1 MHPDIHLSLLL
12 TLLLLQVQQGSTV
25 QEIQTSHENIVK
37 INSAGETMQCSAAID
52 ILFLMD
58 GSYSVGKGSFE
69 RSKHYAIKLCQALD
83 IGPDKVRVGL
93 IQFGSTPRL
102 EISLDSYTT
111 KQELKKHMKK
121 ISYRGGST
129 QTGLA
134 LKYIL
139 RKGFPGGRNSSS
151 VARIAILLSDGR
163 SQGNVVQAAAQ
174 LKETG
179 VVLFAIG
186 LRYPRWEELHA
197 LASEPMESHVF
208 FAEHFHD
215 AVNGLYTTLATFSVC
230 NSTQAGCQMESF
242 PCERKTLETV
252 KALQGNFMCWKG
264 SKGYSTYTSLCP
276 YYRYNKAYKRHQT
289 VCHRTICP
297 DPCDSQPCLNGGTCV
312 SEGPEGYH
320 CVCPPGYGG
329 DPHCAP
335 ALSLDCSVDLLF
347 LLEGSATLTLEGFL
361 RLKSF
366 LKRFLQTVIGSD
378 SPGKVGLAVF
388 GGEARVEAQVGKF
401 KGDLRGLLKAV
412 DALQPIGG
420 ETKTGQALRY
430 VTRHGF
436 VSAPV
441 FADVADDLPRV
452 VVLLTATPS
461 VDNVVEPSKYARDRE
476 IFLIGVGPDYLKEQ
490 LNNIT
495 GNPQRTLT
503 YTSPDRFT
511 AKIPELKAKICS
523 VDTQG
528 CLGQAVDLVFALDAS
543 GGVGRDNFVTLR
555 DFVRSL
561 TVQFDVNRDLAQ
573 MSLVAYG
580 RRPNTVFNLDTH
592 ETGSAILKAVGDAN
606 YMGGVASTGTA
617 LLHIHSNVLTVA
629 KGARPGVNKAVVVVT
644 DGSGG
649 DDAAVPAQKM
659 RDNGVSLFVIGI
671 GDVQRQ
677 RLLQIAGSEE
687 HMISVP
693 SYEDLKYF
701 EDVLVQML
709 CSEVKKPVNLCSPN
723 PCMNDGTCVLAGGSF
738 RCQCQ
743 GFEGPHCE
751 TRSSRPSS
759 RGDLPRPA
767 GLRKKSRQ
775 KKSHQELLHHY
786 KLHRR
791 RHAA

>member
-1 MHPDIHLSLLL
+1 MHPHIHSSLLL
-12 TLLLLQVQQGSTV
+12 TLLLLQVQQGSSV

-37 INSAGETMQCSAAID
+37 INSVGEMMQCSAAMD
-52 ILFLMD
+52 VLFLMD

-69 RSKHYAIKLCQALD
+69 RAKHYAIKLCQALD

-102 EISLDSYTT
+102 EFTLDSHTT

-121 ISYRGGST
+121 VYYRGGST
-129 QTGLA
+129 QTSLA
-134 LKYIL
+134 LKYVL

-151 VARIAILLSDGR
+151 VAQIAILLSDGR
-163 SQGNVVQAAAQ
+163 SQGNTMQAAAQ

-179 VVLFAIG
+179 VVLFAVG

-197 LASEPMESHVF
+197 LASDPTENHVF
-208 FAEHFHD
+208 FAEHFYD
-215 AVNGLYTTLATFSVC
+215 AVNGLHTTLSTFSVC
-230 NSTQAGCQMESF
+230 NATPQGCQVESF

-252 KALQGNFMCWKG
+252 KELQGNFMCWKG
-264 SKGYSTYTSLCP
+264 SKGYSPYMSLCP
-276 YYRYNKAYKRHQT
+276 HYRYNKVYKRHQT

-297 DPCDSQPCLNGGTCV
+297 
-312 SEGPEGYH
+312 
-320 CVCPPGYGG
+320 
-329 DPHCAP
+329 AP
-335 ALSLDCSVDLLF
+335 AMSLDCSVDLLF
-347 LLEGSATLTLEGFL
+347 LVEGSATLTLEGFL

-378 SPGKVGLAVF
+378 SPSKVGLAVF
-388 GGEARVEAQVGKF
+388 GGETRVEAQVGKF
-401 KGDLRGLLKAV
+401 KGDIRGLLKALE
-412 DALQPIGG
+412 ALQPIGG
-420 ETKTGQALRY
+420 ETLTGQALRY

-436 VSAPV
+436 VSPPV
-441 FADVADDLPRV
+441 FADVSDDLPRV
-452 VVLLTATPS
+452 VVLITATPA
-461 VDNVVEPSKYARDRE
+461 VDEVVEPSKYARDRE
-476 IFLIGVGPDYLKEQ
+476 VFLIGMGPDYLKGQ

-495 GNPQRTLT
+495 GNPQRTIT
-503 YTSPDRFT
+503 YASPEFS

-543 GGVGRDNFVTLR
+543 GGVGRDNFSTLR

-561 TVQFDVNRDLAQ
+561 TVQFDINRDVAQ
-573 MSLVAYG
+573 VALVAYG
-580 RRPNTVFNLDTH
+580 RRPTTVFKLDSH
-592 ETGSAILKAVGDAN
+592 ETGSAILKAVGEAD
-606 YMGGVASTGTA
+606 YMGGVASTGAA
-617 LLHIHSNVLTVA
+617 LLHMHSNVLTVTQ
-629 KGARPGVNKAVVVVT
+629 GARPGVNKAVVVVT

-649 DDAAVPAQKM
+649 DDAAVPAQKI
-659 RDNGVSLFVIGI
+659 RDNGVSVFVIGI
-671 GDVQRQ
+671 GDVQKE

-709 CSEVKKPVNLCSPN
+709 CSEAKMPVNLCKPN
-723 PCMNDGTCVLAGGSF
+723 PCMNDGVCILSGGSF

-743 GFEGPHCE
+743 GYEGPHCE

-759 RGDLPRPA
+759 RGDRPRPA

-775 KKSHQELLHHY
+775 KKSHQELLHLY

>member
-1 MHPDIHLSLLL
+1 MLRHIHPSLLL
-12 TLLLLQVQQGSTV
+12 TLLLLLQVRPGSSV
-25 QEIQTSHENIVK
+25 QEIQTSHENILK
-37 INSAGETMQCSAAID
+37 INSAGETMQCSAAMD
-52 ILFLMD
+52 VLFLLD

-83 IGPDKVRVGL
+83 IGLDKVRVGL

-102 EISLDSYTT
+102 EFGLDSHTT

-121 ISYRGGST
+121 VSYRGGST

-134 LKYIL
+134 LKYVL
-139 RKGFPGGRNSSS
+139 RKGFPGGRNSST
-151 VARIAILLSDGR
+151 AAQIAILLSDGK
-163 SQGNVVQAAAQ
+163 SQGNAVQAAAK

-179 VVLFAIG
+179 VVLFAVG
-186 LRYPRWEELHA
+186 LRYPRWEELHH

-208 FAEHFHD
+208 FAEHFYD
-215 AVNGLYTTLATFSVC
+215 AINGLYTTLTTFSVC
-230 NSTQAGCQMESF
+230 NATPAGCLLESF
-242 PCERKTLETV
+242 PCVRKTLETV
-252 KALQGNFMCWKG
+252 KELQGNFMCWKG
-264 SKGYSTYTSLCP
+264 SKGYSPYTSLCP
-276 YYRYNKAYKRHQT
+276 HYRYNKVYKRHQT

-312 SEGPEGYH
+312 SEGPDGYR

-347 LLEGSATLTLEGFL
+347 LVEGSATLTLEGFL

-378 SPGKVGLAVF
+378 TPSKVGLAVF

-401 KGDLRGLLKAV
+401 RGDLRGLLKAV

-420 ETKTGQALRY
+420 ETKTGQAIRY

-441 FADVADDLPRV
+441 FADVSDDLPRV
-452 VVLLTATPS
+452 VVLITSTPA
-461 VDNVVEPSKYARDRE
+461 VDEVVEPSKYARDRE
-476 IFLIGVGPDYLKEQ
+476 IFLIGVGPNYLKGQ

-495 GNPQRTLT
+495 GNPQRTIT
-503 YTSPDRFT
+503 YTSPELG

-543 GGVGRDNFVTLR
+543 GGVGRENFATLR
-555 DFVRSL
+555 DFVRGL
-561 TVQFDVNRDLAQ
+561 TVQFDINRDVAQ
-573 MSLVAYG
+573 VALVAYS
-580 RRPNTVFNLDTH
+580 RRATTVFNLDTH
-592 ETGSAILKAVGDAN
+592 DTGSAILKAVGEAD
-606 YMGGVASTGTA
+606 YMGGVASTGAA
-617 LLHIHSNVLTVA
+617 LLHVHSSVLTVA

-649 DDAAVPAQKM
+649 EDAAVPAQKI

-671 GDVQRQ
+671 GDVQKE

-687 HMISVP
+687 RMISVL

-701 EDVLVQML
+701 EDVVVQMV
-709 CSEVKKPVNLCSPN
+709 CSEAKMPVNLCKPN
-723 PCMNDGTCVLAGGSF
+723 PCMNDGMCILSGGSF

-743 GFEGPHCE
+743 GYEGPHCE
-751 TRSSRPSS
+751 TRSSRSSS

-767 GLRKKSRQ
+767 GLKKKSRQ

-786 KLHRR
+786 RLHRR